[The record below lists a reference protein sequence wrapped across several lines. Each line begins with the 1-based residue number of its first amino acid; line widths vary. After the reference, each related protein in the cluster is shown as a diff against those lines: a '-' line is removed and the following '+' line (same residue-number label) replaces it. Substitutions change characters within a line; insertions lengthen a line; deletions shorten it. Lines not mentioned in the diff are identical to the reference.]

1 MTQEELD
8 QLQSKALEQFKSGK
22 SLFGK
27 DGAFAPMLKQF
38 LEAAL
43 EAEMEAHLDEDERER
58 GNKRN
63 GKGQKTVRSSLGSVE
78 LSTPQ
83 DRQSSFEP
91 QIIKKRE
98 TILADS
104 LQDKIIGLY
113 GLGMSFRDISNHIK
127 EMYDTEISHTV
138 LSQITDRIIPEIK
151 AWQSRPL
158 EEVYCIV
165 WLDAMHYKVRVDGKV
180 EHKALYNI
188 LGINADGRKE
198 VLGMYTSES
207 EGANFWLQVLTDM
220 HNRGLKDI
228 LIVCIDNL
236 RGFSE
241 AIHSI
246 YPKAEVQSCIVHQI
260 RNSLK
265 YVASK
270 DQKEFMRD
278 LKLVYRADTKDL
290 AEIELVNLAAKWQAK
305 YPIVIQSW
313 EKNWEKL
320 STYFQ
325 YTAPIRKLI
334 YTTNAVEGYHRQI
347 RKVTKT
353 KGAFTSDLALVKL
366 VYLATRNI
374 EKKWTS
380 PLQNWSLTVQ
390 QLAIKFDGR
399 LTLGLS
405 SQPY

>member
-1 MTQEELD
+1 
-8 QLQSKALEQFKSGK
+8 
-22 SLFGK
+22 
-27 DGAFAPMLKQF
+27 
-38 LEAAL
+38 
-43 EAEMEAHLDEDERER
+43 
-58 GNKRN
+58 
-63 GKGQKTVRSSLGSVE
+63 
-78 LSTPQ
+78 
-83 DRQSSFEP
+83 
-91 QIIKKRE
+91 
-98 TILADS
+98 
-104 LQDKIIGLY
+104 
-113 GLGMSFRDISNHIK
+113 
-127 EMYDTEISHTV
+127 
-138 LSQITDRIIPEIK
+138 
-151 AWQSRPL
+151 
-158 EEVYCIV
+158 
-165 WLDAMHYKVRVDGKV
+165 
-180 EHKALYNI
+180 
-188 LGINADGRKE
+188 
-198 VLGMYTSES
+198 
-207 EGANFWLQVLTDM
+207 
-220 HNRGLKDI
+220 
-228 LIVCIDNL
+228 
-236 RGFSE
+236 
-241 AIHSI
+241 
-246 YPKAEVQSCIVHQI
+246 
-260 RNSLK
+260 
-265 YVASK
+265 
-270 DQKEFMRD
+270 MRD

-320 STYFQ
+320 STYCQ